1 MGVRTSDGSDVR
13 NQIGLV
19 LDFLEIS
26 AVEKLVY
33 ELGQMN
39 KLSFILCQIFSTPL
53 WWVFL

>member
-53 WWVFL
+53 WWFFL